1 MTLSLYRIK
10 ESNTHLAIFITVAV
24 VNSIYSTLWD
34 LFMDWSLLQPSAKH
48 KFLRPVLGYKSPW
61 YYYSAIV
68 FDVLLRFNWI
78 FYAFFTHNTQHSTV
92 ASFFISFS
100 EVNRRGVWT
109 LFRVE
114 NEHAANVM
122 RFKASRDVP
131 LPYKLHD
138 TDETSVSESM
148 VQHVGE
154 DGANGELAK
163 VHSGSLRPA
172 PSPGQSRFRA
182 RTSST
187 ARAEEQGPGTMR
199 RRMTI
204 TKIMAEAHTQ
214 DFVKKKG
221 KEEGTGEAATLED
234 SWERPSSDDDEDD
247 GSPSEEREEQELTRR
262 ETDEIRQAGEE
273 RDR

>member
-1 MTLSLYRIK
+1 
-10 ESNTHLAIFITVAV
+10 
-24 VNSIYSTLWD
+24 
-34 LFMDWSLLQPSAKH
+34 MDWSLLQPSAKH

-78 FYAFFTHNTQHSTV
+78 FYAFFTHNTQHSTI

-100 EVNRRGVWT
+100 EANRRGVWT

-138 TDETSVSESM
+138 TDETSASESM
-148 VQHVGE
+148 VQPVGE
-154 DGANGELAK
+154 DGEENAELAK
-163 VHSGSLRPA
+163 VHSGSLRPT

-187 ARAEEQGPGTMR
+187 ARAEEQGPGMLR

-221 KEEGTGEAATLED
+221 KGEVAGEGATREEN
-234 SWERPSSDDDEDD
+234 SWERESSDDDEDD
-247 GSPSEEREEQELTRR
+247 GSPSEEREEEELTRR
-262 ETDEIRQAGEE
+262 ETEEVRQAQKNAGREGLEE
-273 RDR
+273 IL

>member
-1 MTLSLYRIK
+1 
-10 ESNTHLAIFITVAV
+10 
-24 VNSIYSTLWD
+24 
-34 LFMDWSLLQPSAKH
+34 MDWSLLQPSAKH

-78 FYAFFTHNTQHSTV
+78 FYAFFTHNTQHSTI

-100 EVNRRGVWT
+100 EANRRGVWT

-138 TDETSVSESM
+138 ADETSTSESM

-154 DGANGELAK
+154 DGELAK
-163 VHSGSLRPA
+163 VHSGSSRPA
-172 PSPGQSRFRA
+172 PSPGQSRFRT

-187 ARAEEQGPGTMR
+187 ARAEEQGPGTLR

-221 KEEGTGEAATLED
+221 KEDTATGAAEREES
-234 SWERPSSDDDEDD
+234 SWERESSDDEEDD
-247 GSPSEEREEQELTRR
+247 GSPSEEREEEELTRR
-262 ETDEIRQAGEE
+262 ETDEIRQAQRNAGREGLEE
-273 RDR
+273 II